1 MTRMKRIILLIILV
15 LSFNLYGQF
24 PSPND
29 FCYKLDYI
37 ELDQWGVCNGQTVY
51 GPSYCSHFVWRI
63 LDTSST
69 EAFLEYFEIYNIFN
83 GDTTLIHSLSDTTY
97 TTTTP
102 YEGDLYVIA
111 VYSNPSGKS
120 EPSNIINN
128 PGIPIGI
135 KETDYIPE
143 ITIKYNL
150 QTEFLEIE
158 SNKSLADIKIFNSK
172 GQIIYNEENIN
183 TCIFIG
189 NLKPGIYIIE
199 IIDNVNHIYRD
210 KIIKK

>member
-1 MTRMKRIILLIILV
+1 MTIIIRIILLLFIL
-15 LSFNLYGQF
+15 SYNNLYAQF
-24 PSPND
+24 PSPSD
-29 FCYKLDYI
+29 FSYHLEYFGLD
-37 ELDQWGVCNGQTVY
+37 EWGVCNGQPVN
-51 GPSYCSHFVWRI
+51 GPSYCSHFIWRMP
-63 LDTSST
+63 DTSIT
-69 EAFLEYFEIYNIFN
+69 EASLEYFEIYNIYN
-83 GDTTLIHSLSDTTY
+83 SDTNWIHSLSDTSY

-120 EPSNIINN
+120 KPSNIINN

-135 KETDYIPE
+135 KETGYITE
-143 ITIKYNL
+143 IIINYNL
-150 QTEFLEIE
+150 ETEFIEIE
-158 SNKSLADIKIFNSK
+158 SKKSLTNIKIFDLK
-172 GQIIYNEENIN
+172 GQIIYNEENII

-199 IIDNVNHIYRD
+199 ITDNVNHIYRD